1 MSDTARDYQPPMPA
15 STEGLDDLFLQGVLE
30 KREESS
36 DTEQGVLPEVAA
48 AQLGLSVSGVLKR
61 LRRGNLPGFKVQA
74 IRGEK
79 WLVCPT
85 ALPEGVLETNK
96 ESSVSTEGVLDLAEE
111 SSKESLDQAEESS
124 VNTEGVLDLA
134 EESLLLSDEMAWEI
148 QGSIVNSEAAPVQSN
163 TGNVDVAELL
173 RKLEGATYRIGYLES
188 KLEDRE
194 KEIKLLT
201 DSQHKAAWWKRFY
214 TWFIGR

>member
-30 KREESS
+30 RREESS
-36 DTEQGVLPEVAA
+36 DTEQGVLAEHQGVLPEVAA

-96 ESSVSTEGVLDLAEE
+96 ESSVSIEGVLDLAEE
-111 SSKESLDQAEESS
+111 SSKESLDQAEES
-124 VNTEGVLDLA
+124 
-134 EESLLLSDEMAWEI
+134 LLLSDEIAWEI
-148 QGSIVNSEAAPVQSN
+148 QGSIVNSEAASGQSN